1 MGRVAETEFR
11 TVPNQR
17 IINVNKSAGDKK
29 NLYTIINLSSLNSAS
44 RDLQGLG
51 SFKLYIYFMRNQD
64 NYTFALSSADFMEW
78 SGLSKSAYTTAF
90 NELVSKGYLVQQ
102 KDSKNRYNFYDSPHF
117 EAVQQEKEIITEKPT
132 DSGFTF

>member
-1 MGRVAETEFR
+1 MGRIAETEFR

-51 SFKLYIYFMRNQD
+51 SFKLYIYFMRN
-64 NYTFALSSADFMEW
+64 
-78 SGLSKSAYTTAF
+78 
-90 NELVSKGYLVQQ
+90 
-102 KDSKNRYNFYDSPHF
+102 
-117 EAVQQEKEIITEKPT
+117 
-132 DSGFTF
+132 